1 VSVSKAA
8 PPKAARRP
16 GAKSSGTK
24 SSGAKAGNCRIRL
37 FDADRTDQHLSF
49 EDAIAHKQTEH
60 QLLWIDVTSPMDSK
74 AAAALVERLDLEPA
88 TQRALVEGLAV
99 STIALH
105 GTYFT
110 LALATIAG
118 EHNHEEARWL
128 TIVAGRNVIVT
139 VHAEPIGF
147 LDKLDDR
154 IEADTLVGLIDS
166 GSFVAALLDEVVTGY
181 FAAVDAVEDS
191 IDSLDS
197 KSLRPDVRDDLLL
210 ELIALRQ
217 RIARLRRIVSAHRE
231 LFAALGRPD
240 FAAIAEGDVAEP
252 YRTVAERYERAVE
265 AVKSGRELL
274 LGSFDVYM
282 TRTAQRT
289 NEIVKTLTVFSI
301 VLLPAGVIASFM
313 GMNLK
318 APYSIDDPLTF
329 WLVLLLVVGVAVAT
343 LVILRVRRWL

>member
-1 VSVSKAA
+1 MS
-8 PPKAARRP
+8 
-16 GAKSSGTK
+16 
-24 SSGAKAGNCRIRL
+24 
-37 FDADRTDQHLSF
+37 FDAAL
-49 EDAIAHKQTEH
+49 AHKLTER
-60 QLLWIDVTSPMDSK
+60 QLLWIDVPAPMDPDE
-74 AAAALVERLDLEPA
+74 AEALAKRLDLKPVTRESLA
-88 TQRALVEGLAV
+88 ECVEV
-99 STIALH
+99 STIGLH
-105 GTYFT
+105 GSYFT
-110 LALATIAG
+110 LSVATITSRQDR
-118 EHNHEEARWL
+118 EEARWL
-128 TIVAGRNVIVT
+128 TIIAGRNTVVT
-139 VHAEPIGF
+139 VHAEPIEF
-147 LDKLDDR
+147 LDKMDDQ
-154 IEADTLVGLIDS
+154 IESDTLVGLIDS
-166 GSFVAALLDEVVTGY
+166 GSFVAALLDEVVTSY
-181 FAAVDAVEDS
+181 FGAVDAIEDA

-197 KSLRPDVRDDLLL
+197 KSLRRDVRDDLLL

-329 WLVLLLVVGVAVAT
+329 WLVLLFVLGLALAT
-343 LVILRVRRWL
+343 LVFLRVRRWL

>member
-1 VSVSKAA
+1 
-8 PPKAARRP
+8 
-16 GAKSSGTK
+16 
-24 SSGAKAGNCRIRL
+24 
-37 FDADRTDQHLSF
+37 
-49 EDAIAHKQTEH
+49 
-60 QLLWIDVTSPMDSK
+60 
-74 AAAALVERLDLEPA
+74 
-88 TQRALVEGLAV
+88 VEGLAV
-99 STIALH
+99 PTIALH
-105 GTYFT
+105 GSYFT
-110 LALATIAG
+110 LSVATITS
-118 EHNHEEARWL
+118 EHDREEAHWL
-128 TIVAGRNVIVT
+128 TIIAGRNVIVT
-139 VHAEPIGF
+139 VHAEPIEF
-147 LDKLDDR
+147 LEEMDDR
-154 IEADTLVGLIDS
+154 IESDTLVGLIDS

-197 KSLRPDVRDDLLL
+197 KSLRRDVRDDLLL

-289 NEIVKTLTVFSI
+289 NEIVKTLTIASI
-301 VLLPAGVIASFM
+301 LLLPAGVIAGVM